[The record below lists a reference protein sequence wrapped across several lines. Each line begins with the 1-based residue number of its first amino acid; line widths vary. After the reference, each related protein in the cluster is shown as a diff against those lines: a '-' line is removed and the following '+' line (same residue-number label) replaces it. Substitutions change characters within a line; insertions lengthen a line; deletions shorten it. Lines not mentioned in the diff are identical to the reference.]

1 MCFEAE
7 FKEGQRGRG
16 SENSG
21 KTRSLL
27 LREVCGHHMALIAA
41 STLRSITAQ
50 NIIEVITKYPNKP
63 TALSPW
69 VD

>member
-1 MCFEAE
+1 
-7 FKEGQRGRG
+7 
-16 SENSG
+16 
-21 KTRSLL
+21 
-27 LREVCGHHMALIAA
+27 MALIAA